1 MGRGAGR
8 HRVPQII
15 MRDDTRDIEER
26 IREEREERLKQDL
39 REQDRRNR
47 ELLGQCL
54 KQLRVYLRGL
64 SESTWARARE
74 AKRQEE
80 YDEMCREERRMQ
92 KEQYPCDENDEMHY
106 QKEFKL
112 EWM

>member
-1 MGRGAGR
+1 
-8 HRVPQII
+8 
-15 MRDDTRDIEER
+15 MRDDTIDIEER
-26 IREEREERLKQDL
+26 IREARKERLKENI

-54 KQLRVYLRGL
+54 KQLRMYLIDI
-64 SESTWARARE
+64 SKEASVRARE

-80 YDEMCREERRMQ
+80 YDEIHREERRMW
-92 KEQYPCDENDEMHY
+92 KEQYPCNEGGEMYH
-106 QKEFKL
+106 QQEFQF

>member
-1 MGRGAGR
+1 
-8 HRVPQII
+8 
-15 MRDDTRDIEER
+15 MRDDTIDIEER
-26 IREEREERLKQDL
+26 IREARKERLKENI

-54 KQLRVYLRGL
+54 KQLRMYLIDI
-64 SESTWARARE
+64 SKEASVRARV

-80 YDEMCREERRMQ
+80 YDEMHREERRMR
-92 KEQYPCDENDEMHY
+92 KEQYPCNEDDEMRY

>member
-1 MGRGAGR
+1 
-8 HRVPQII
+8 
-15 MRDDTRDIEER
+15 MRDDTIDIEER
-26 IREEREERLKQDL
+26 IREARKERLKENI

-54 KQLRVYLRGL
+54 KQLRVYLIDI
-64 SESTWARARE
+64 SKEAWVRARE

-80 YDEMCREERRMQ
+80 HDEMHREERRMW
-92 KEQYPCDENDEMHY
+92 KEQYPCDESGEMYY

-112 EWM
+112 DWM

>member
-1 MGRGAGR
+1 
-8 HRVPQII
+8 
-15 MRDDTRDIEER
+15 MRDDTIDIEER
-26 IREEREERLKQDL
+26 IREARKERLKENI

-54 KQLRVYLRGL
+54 KQLRVYLIDI
-64 SESTWARARE
+64 SKEAWVRARE

-80 YDEMCREERRMQ
+80 YDEMYREERRMW
-92 KEQYPCDENDEMHY
+92 KEQYPCDEDDEMHY

>member
-1 MGRGAGR
+1 
-8 HRVPQII
+8 
-15 MRDDTRDIEER
+15 MRDDKIDIEER
-26 IREEREERLKQDL
+26 IREARKERLKENI

-54 KQLRVYLRGL
+54 KQLRVYLIDI
-64 SESTWARARE
+64 SKEAWVRARE

-80 YDEMCREERRMQ
+80 YDEICREERRMQ

-112 EWM
+112 EWL

>member
-1 MGRGAGR
+1 
-8 HRVPQII
+8 
-15 MRDDTRDIEER
+15 MRDDTIDIEER
-26 IREEREERLKQDL
+26 IREARKERLKENIS
-39 REQDRRNR
+39 EQDRRNR

-54 KQLRVYLRGL
+54 KQLRVYLIDI
-64 SESTWARARE
+64 SKEAWVRARE

-80 YDEMCREERRMQ
+80 YDEMHREERRMW
-92 KEQYPCDENDEMHY
+92 KEQYPCDEDDEMHY

>member
-1 MGRGAGR
+1 
-8 HRVPQII
+8 
-15 MRDDTRDIEER
+15 MRDDTIDIEER
-26 IREEREERLKQDL
+26 IREARKERLKENI

-54 KQLRVYLRGL
+54 KQLRMYLIDI
-64 SESTWARARE
+64 SKEASIRARE
-74 AKRQEE
+74 AKRQEK
-80 YDEMCREERRMQ
+80 YDETHREERRMR
-92 KEQYPCDENDEMHY
+92 KEQYPCNEDDEMRY

>member
-1 MGRGAGR
+1 
-8 HRVPQII
+8 
-15 MRDDTRDIEER
+15 MRDDTIDIEER
-26 IREEREERLKQDL
+26 IREARKERLKENI

-54 KQLRVYLRGL
+54 KQLRVYLIGI
-64 SESTWARARE
+64 SKEASVRARE

-80 YDEMCREERRMQ
+80 YDEIHREERRMW
-92 KEQYPCDENDEMHY
+92 KEQYPCNEGGEMHY
-106 QKEFKL
+106 RQEFQF

>member
-1 MGRGAGR
+1 
-8 HRVPQII
+8 
-15 MRDDTRDIEER
+15 MRDDTIDIEER
-26 IREEREERLKQDL
+26 IREAREERLKENI

-54 KQLRVYLRGL
+54 KQLRMYLIDI
-64 SESTWARARE
+64 SKEASVRARE

-80 YDEMCREERRMQ
+80 YDEMYREERRMR
-92 KEQYPCDENDEMHY
+92 KEQYPCDEDDEMHY

>member
-1 MGRGAGR
+1 
-8 HRVPQII
+8 
-15 MRDDTRDIEER
+15 MRDDTIDIEER
-26 IREEREERLKQDL
+26 IREARKERLKENI

-54 KQLRVYLRGL
+54 KQLRMYLIDI
-64 SESTWARARE
+64 SKEAWVRARE

-92 KEQYPCDENDEMHY
+92 KEQ
-106 QKEFKL
+106 
-112 EWM
+112 

>member
-1 MGRGAGR
+1 
-8 HRVPQII
+8 
-15 MRDDTRDIEER
+15 MRDDAIDVEER
-26 IREEREERLKQDL
+26 IREASKERLKENL

-64 SESTWARARE
+64 SESAWAMARE
-74 AKRQEE
+74 AKRREE
-80 YDEMCREERRMQ
+80 YEEMHREEKRMWD
-92 KEQYPCDENDEMHY
+92 EQYPTGEMWY
-106 QKEFKL
+106 EQDFQF

>member
-1 MGRGAGR
+1 
-8 HRVPQII
+8 
-15 MRDDTRDIEER
+15 MRDDTIDIEER
-26 IREEREERLKQDL
+26 IREARKERLEENI

-54 KQLRVYLRGL
+54 KQLRVYLIDI
-64 SESTWARARE
+64 SKEAWVRARE

-80 YDEMCREERRMQ
+80 YDEMHREERRMW
-92 KEQYPCDENDEMHY
+92 KEQYPCDEDDQMHY

>member
-1 MGRGAGR
+1 
-8 HRVPQII
+8 
-15 MRDDTRDIEER
+15 MRDDTIDIEER
-26 IREEREERLKQDL
+26 IREARKERLEENI

-54 KQLRVYLRGL
+54 KQLRVYLIDISKEAWVR
-64 SESTWARARE
+64 ARA

-80 YDEMCREERRMQ
+80 YDEMYREERRMR
-92 KEQYPCDENDEMHY
+92 KEQYPCDEAGEMYYH
-106 QKEFKL
+106 QEFQF

>member
-1 MGRGAGR
+1 
-8 HRVPQII
+8 
-15 MRDDTRDIEER
+15 MRDDAIDVEER
-26 IREEREERLKQDL
+26 IKEASKERLKENL

-64 SESTWARARE
+64 SESAWAMARE
-74 AKRQEE
+74 AKRREE
-80 YDEMCREERRMQ
+80 YEEMHREEKRMWD
-92 KEQYPCDENDEMHY
+92 EQYPTCEMWY
-106 QKEFKL
+106 EQDFQF

>member
-1 MGRGAGR
+1 
-8 HRVPQII
+8 
-15 MRDDTRDIEER
+15 MRDDTLDIEER
-26 IREEREERLKQDL
+26 IKEEREKRLDRDL
-39 REQDRRNR
+39 RKHDIRNR

-54 KQLRVYLRGL
+54 KQLRVYLIDI
-64 SESTWARARE
+64 SKEAWVRARE

-80 YDEMCREERRMQ
+80 YDEMYREERRMR
-92 KEQYPCDENDEMHY
+92 KEQYPCDEDDEMHY

>member
-1 MGRGAGR
+1 
-8 HRVPQII
+8 
-15 MRDDTRDIEER
+15 MRDDTIDIEER
-26 IREEREERLKQDL
+26 IREAREARLKENI

-54 KQLRVYLRGL
+54 KQLRVYLIDI
-64 SESTWARARE
+64 SKEASVRARE
-74 AKRQEE
+74 AKRREE
-80 YDEMCREERRMQ
+80 YEEMHREERRMR
-92 KEQYPCDENDEMHY
+92 KDQYPCDEDDQMHY

>member
-1 MGRGAGR
+1 
-8 HRVPQII
+8 
-15 MRDDTRDIEER
+15 MRDDTIDIEER
-26 IREEREERLKQDL
+26 IREARKERLKENI

-54 KQLRVYLRGL
+54 KQLRVYLIDI
-64 SESTWARARE
+64 SKEAWVRARE

-80 YDEMCREERRMQ
+80 HDEIHREERRMW
-92 KEQYPCDENDEMHY
+92 KEQYPCDGGDEMDY

>member
-1 MGRGAGR
+1 
-8 HRVPQII
+8 
-15 MRDDTRDIEER
+15 MRDDTIDIEER
-26 IREEREERLKQDL
+26 IREAREERLKENI

-47 ELLGQCL
+47 ELLGQCM
-54 KQLRVYLRGL
+54 KQLRMYLIDI
-64 SESTWARARE
+64 SKEAWVRARE